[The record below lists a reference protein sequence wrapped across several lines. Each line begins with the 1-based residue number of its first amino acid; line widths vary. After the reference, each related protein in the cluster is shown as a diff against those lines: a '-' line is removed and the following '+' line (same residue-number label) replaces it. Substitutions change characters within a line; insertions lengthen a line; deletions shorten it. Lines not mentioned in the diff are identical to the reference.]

1 MKNDKKNTEHT
12 KSEKGPYMVFYV
24 LSVVLLAYMVF
35 SMVTSY
41 QSFVQYCD
49 NYAISPSDVWFTGFQ
64 SILAAAVPCLV
75 YAATLYGIGYLI
87 QHKN

>member
-1 MKNDKKNTEHT
+1 
-12 KSEKGPYMVFYV
+12 MVFYV

>member
-12 KSEKGPYMVFYV
+12 KSEKGSYMVFYV

>member
-12 KSEKGPYMVFYV
+12 KSEKDPYMVFYV

>member
-12 KSEKGPYMVFYV
+12 KSEKGTYMVFYV

>member
-12 KSEKGPYMVFYV
+12 KSEKGSYMVFYV
-24 LSVVLLAYMVF
+24 LSVVLLAFMVF
-35 SMVTSY
+35 SMLTSY

-49 NYAISPSDVWFTGFQ
+49 NYVISPSDVWSTGFQ

>member
-1 MKNDKKNTEHT
+1 MKNDKKNTERT

>member
-12 KSEKGPYMVFYV
+12 KSEKGSYMAFYV

-49 NYAISPSDVWFTGFQ
+49 NYVISPSDVWFTGFQ